1 VDPAVAGDS
10 GSDAAGRSATE
21 GAPDQRE
28 ELTGAEA
35 VLLRLVAEGQS
46 NREIAATLGLSM
58 ADVALERGSGMTKL
72 GLHSRAALL
81 RHATER
87 GWLKLES

>member
-1 VDPAVAGDS
+1 MPGDS
-10 GSDAAGRSATE
+10 GSDAAERSATE
-21 GAPDQRE
+21 DTRDQSE
-28 ELTGAEA
+28 ELTGAET
-35 VLLRLVAEGQS
+35 VLLRLVAQGQG

-72 GLHSRAALL
+72 GLHSRAGLL

-87 GWLKLES
+87 GWLTLES